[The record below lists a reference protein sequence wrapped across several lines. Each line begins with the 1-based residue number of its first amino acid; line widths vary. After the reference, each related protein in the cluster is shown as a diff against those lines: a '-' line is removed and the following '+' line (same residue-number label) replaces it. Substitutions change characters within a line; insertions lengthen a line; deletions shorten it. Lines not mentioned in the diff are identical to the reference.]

1 MKDDNLTW
9 ANALLGFKAYLMLER
24 SMSPNSLDAYFRDVS
39 KLQQYVAMRGF
50 SYLPTTVPPELIS
63 ELMGY
68 LNDLGLEATSQS
80 RTLSGIKTFYKYLLL
95 EDIIDVAPTDL
106 IEAPKLARRI
116 PDVLSV
122 DELEAIFA
130 TIDLS
135 TFHGLRNRAILE
147 VLYACGLRVT
157 ELVNLKISNLYFHE
171 GYITV
176 IGKGDK
182 ERLVPIGDD
191 AVKHLKHYLEHVR
204 NKIKT
209 MPEYENFVFLNQRGK
224 PLTRVWIFLI
234 IKEATTAA
242 AIEKNVSPHTFRHSF
257 ATHLIEGGADLKIV
271 QDLLGHE
278 SITTTEVYTHLDT
291 AYLRETIMMFHPRNQ
306 VKKKLIIDN

>member
-1 MKDDNLTW
+1 MNYENLSW
-9 ANALLGFKAYLMLER
+9 EKALAGFKVYLMLER
-24 SMSPNSLDAYFRDVS
+24 AMSANSLDAYQRDVS
-39 KLQQYVAMRGF
+39 KLQQFIAMKGF
-50 SYLPTTVPPELIS
+50 SYLPTTVPPDIIS
-63 ELMGY
+63 ELMEY

-122 DELEAIFA
+122 DEVEQIFA

-135 TFHGLRNRAILE
+135 TQHGLRNRAILE

-157 ELVNLKISNLYFHE
+157 ELVNLKRSNLYFHE

-176 IGKGDK
+176 IGKGNK
-182 ERLVPIGDD
+182 ERLVPIGED
-191 AVKHLKHYLEHVR
+191 AMKHLHFYIEHVR
-204 NKIKT
+204 EKIKT
-209 MPEYENFVFLNQRGK
+209 MPAYENFVFLNQRGK

-234 IKEATTAA
+234 IKEATKTA
-242 AIEKNVSPHTFRHSF
+242 AIEKIVSPHTFRHSF

-278 SITTTEVYTHLDT
+278 SITTTEVYTHMDT
-291 AYLRETIMMFHPRNQ
+291 AYLRETIMMFHPRNRA
-306 VKKKLIIDN
+306 KKK